1 MKTPIDIVKGRIT
14 DIDERGIVT
23 IKCRYD
29 DWRTLLRREYSECLI
44 QMIDGRPLSDK
55 QRRTCYKLLREI
67 SSFTGMGLDP
77 TKEYMKIKFLAEDLE
92 QTADQM
98 FSLSNAPMSLVC
110 AFQRF
115 LVHFILDYDI
125 PCSFPILD
133 FVDDVQD
140 YVYACAVRRKCC
152 VCGRRAEP
160 HHHERI
166 GMGRDREEMDQE
178 GMLMEPLCREH
189 HEECHTMPQ
198 EEFDRKYHISP
209 VVIDKELKKIWR
221 FTGER
226 KRYDWDGSQLAEGDK
241 TS

>member
-1 MKTPIDIVKGRIT
+1 MKNPIDTIKGRIV
-14 DIDERGIVT
+14 DIDERGVMT
-23 IKCRYD
+23 IKASYP
-29 DWRTLLRREYSECLI
+29 DWYTLTKRQYSECLI

-55 QRRTCYKLLREI
+55 QRKTCYALIRAI
-67 SSFTGMGLDP
+67 SDYTGMGLDP
-77 TKEYMKIKFLAEDLE
+77 TKEYMKLKFLTEDLQ
-92 QTADQM
+92 QTADKI

-115 LVHFILDYDI
+115 LVRFILDYDI
-125 PCSFPILD
+125 PCDFPLLD

-152 VCGRRAEP
+152 VCGRKAEP

-166 GMGRDREEMDQE
+166 GMGRDREEMDQG

-189 HEECHTMPQ
+189 HEECHAMPQ
-198 EEFDRKYHISP
+198 NEFDRKYHITP
-209 VVIDKELKKIWR
+209 VAIDNALKRVWR

-226 KRYDWDGSQLAEGDK
+226 KRYDWNGGQLSEGDK